1 MSKRY
6 WKALSGILL
15 GLGMVSLVLLTT
27 RAAGEA
33 DPEWST
39 DTFLDFCDG
48 TMNGVDVWSEPG
60 TARLD
65 RDWWA
70 NVRVNDDPAEGKVY
84 PRLSFVLTNTVGT
97 TETHFLVVW
106 EDERVEDHY
115 PDIYFDRSTDGG
127 RSWSADIRVSEP
139 HQSGR
144 RKNAPDITVRLAD
157 ESFWVVWQ
165 DNRNDDGDIYYSVS
179 HDQGSNWDPPA
190 SVYTGTGTQLLPR
203 IVPHGQSGYLYA
215 VWEDE
220 RDDDGDIYIS
230 RYNPDVDLAWST
242 PVKVSDVITPT
253 EQRNPNLTVDAD
265 GNVYVVWEELREN
278 DDGEIYFSRW
288 ISGTWGTGTWSA
300 NSMVS
305 DPAMDWANAPDI
317 VAGPGGVLFAA
328 WYERVPTGPATY
340 DFQIVVARSVDSGD
354 TWSRSVVRRLSNAS
368 ASNASYRNP
377 AIGVDLLGKVYVAW
391 IHSPDQQAATS
402 SVLFSLSP
410 DGGGHWTEPRV
421 LSRQP
426 RNKVDISTVPGLVT
440 GFDGEVVVAWSDYR
454 DGSSPQIYATGYP
467 ADNYLTSGEYNRTF
481 DAGGPAAWGTIT
493 WTATITPNTGLQIA
507 TRVMTTAG
515 AGWTDWFTHTA
526 SGDAIPHPS
535 GRLIRYR
542 AVFTSTALPGNDTSV
557 LDAVVISYEQ
567 YRVFLP
573 LVLREG

>member
-6 WKALSGILL
+6 WKALSGALL
-15 GLGMVSLVLLTT
+15 ALGMVSLVLLTT
-27 RAAGEA
+27 RAAGG
-33 DPEWST
+33 DLEWST
-39 DTFLDFCDG
+39 DTFFDFCEG
-48 TMNGVDVWSEPG
+48 TMDGVDVWSDPG

-65 RDWWA
+65 RNWYP
-70 NVRVNDDPAEGKVY
+70 NVRVNDVLAEGKVS

-106 EDERVEDHY
+106 EDEHVEDHN
-115 PDIYFDRSTDGG
+115 PDIYFDRSIDGG
-127 RSWSADIRVSEP
+127 KSWLSDTLVSGLHQHSRS
-139 HQSGR
+139 
-144 RKNAPDITVRLAD
+144 KNTPDIAVRLAD
-157 ESFWVVWQ
+157 KSFWVVWQ
-165 DNRNDDGDIYYSVS
+165 DDRNDDGDIYYSVS
-179 HDQGSNWDPPA
+179 HDQGQNWDPPA

-203 IVPHGQSGYLYA
+203 IAPHGQSGYLYA

-220 RDDDGDIYIS
+220 RADDGDIYIS
-230 RYNPDVDLAWST
+230 RYNPDVDLAWGT
-242 PVKVSDVITPT
+242 PVKVSDDTTGT
-253 EQRNPNLTVDAD
+253 EQRNPNLSVDVD
-265 GNVYVVWEELREN
+265 GNVYAVWEDLREN

-288 ISGTWGTGTWSA
+288 ISGTWGAGTWSA
-300 NSMVS
+300 NSLLSV
-305 DPAMDWANAPDI
+305 PTMDWANAPDI

-328 WYERVPTGPATY
+328 WKERVPTGPATY

-354 TWSRSVVRRLSNAS
+354 TWRRLVEHRLYNAS

-391 IHSPDQQAATS
+391 IHSPDQQAATAN
-402 SVLFSLSP
+402 VLFSLSP
-410 DGGGHWTEPRV
+410 DRGGHWTEPRI

-426 RNKVDISTVPGLVT
+426 QNNVDIGTVPGLVT

-454 DGSSPQIYATGYP
+454 GTSAPQIYATGYP
-467 ADNYLTSGEYNRTF
+467 AGHYLISGKYRRHF

-493 WTATITPNTGLQIA
+493 WTATITPGTNLALA

-515 AGWTDWFTHTA
+515 AGWTEWFTYTA

-535 GRLIRYR
+535 GRFIQYR
-542 AVFTSTALPGNDTSV
+542 AVFTSDGNDTPV

-567 YRVFLP
+567 YRIFLP
-573 LVLREG
+573 LVLKEG